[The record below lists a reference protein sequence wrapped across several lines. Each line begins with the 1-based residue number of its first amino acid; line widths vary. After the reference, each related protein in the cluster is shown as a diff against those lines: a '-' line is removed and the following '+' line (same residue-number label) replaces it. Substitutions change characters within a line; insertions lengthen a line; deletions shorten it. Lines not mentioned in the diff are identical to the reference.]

1 MNKPQ
6 KFDPR
11 CLTREGNMEAMRLQN
26 ELISHLWVNLND
38 VERELYTKIID
49 DPRNVHV
56 NNIII
61 SAFSVGITLQLK
73 RLQPHIDAVVN
84 NNIIAEKIILGM
96 SIMIVGLA
104 VAVIGLLGYIIAF

>member
-1 MNKPQ
+1 MSEPQ
-6 KFDPR
+6 KFDSR
-11 CLTREGNMEAMRLQN
+11 CLTREDNMEAMRLQN
-26 ELISHLWVNLND
+26 ELISHLWVNLNN

-61 SAFSVGITLQLK
+61 LAFSVGLTLQLK
-73 RLQPHIDAVVN
+73 RLQSHINSVVN
-84 NNIIAEKIILGM
+84 NNITAEKIIFRM
-96 SIMIVGLA
+96 SIMVMGLA